1 MQAGRMLPQEH
12 RENSQDSQQ
21 AEKYQL
27 HSQQS
32 EKSTLMYSV
41 LVLAASF
48 LIQMLTSGVVFT
60 YGVLL
65 QPVQT
70 HFSTSQT
77 TAAWL
82 GSIQMFVFYISGQ
95 FTCTQNTLTISS
107 YVQ

>member
-1 MQAGRMLPQEH
+1 MMLPMEKEQWAEPEELDPTPPQE
-12 RENSQDSQQ
+12 ENKANTSMCS
-21 AEKYQL
+21 
-27 HSQQS
+27 
-32 EKSTLMYSV
+32 MYSV

-65 QPVQT
+65 QPVQA

-82 GSIQMFVFYISGQ
+82 GSIQMFVVFIAG
-95 FTCTQNTLTISS
+95 
-107 YVQ
+107 